1 MDESKAIVID
11 NGTGMTKAGFSTDDV
26 PRAVFPALIGRP
38 KFSAAM

>member
-1 MDESKAIVID
+1 MADEKAIVID

-38 KFSAAM
+38 KFVASM